1 MLAGSCITT
10 GVKAGIGSS
19 AAAAASSDHALEVK
33 HKTASKVETHAAKG
47 VRQKVV
53 GNEIGEV
60 MKFSVMQKKT
70 AARDCR
76 QQSRSW
82 C

>member
-1 MLAGSCITT
+1 
-10 GVKAGIGSS
+10 
-19 AAAAASSDHALEVK
+19 VK

-70 AARDCR
+70 AARGCR

>member
-1 MLAGSCITT
+1 M
-10 GVKAGIGSS
+10 KAGTGSS